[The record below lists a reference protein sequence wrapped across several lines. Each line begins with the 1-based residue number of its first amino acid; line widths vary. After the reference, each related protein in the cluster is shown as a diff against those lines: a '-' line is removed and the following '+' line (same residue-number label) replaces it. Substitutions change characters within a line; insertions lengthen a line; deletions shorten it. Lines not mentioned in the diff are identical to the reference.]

1 MAYYVYIV
9 SSEDNKQ
16 IYTGITVD
24 MKRRMK
30 LICAQSE
37 KTCKV
42 VYYEE
47 FDNSEEATRRF
58 KELESLPKTLITE
71 LVNENNPLWVD
82 VLK

>member
-1 MAYYVYIV
+1 
-9 SSEDNKQ
+9 
-16 IYTGITVD
+16 

-47 FDNSEEATRRF
+47 FDNSEEASRRY
-58 KELESLPKTLITE
+58 KELASLPKMLLME